1 MRGKPR
7 KVVVDGEP
15 MVAVSE
21 KEYENLLAMRRQL
34 GSQTARLRMLR
45 DTLIDV
51 GAFLDSVAE
60 ALGGGIPPGTQ
71 EKPSASGPPPSRPA
85 LVTEIHRRA
94 HQVRSVIGARRTP
107 RTSRT
112 PQDPSA
118 SGRSNA

>member
-1 MRGKPR
+1 M
-7 KVVVDGEP
+7 DGEP

-71 EKPSASGPPPSRPA
+71 EEPSASGPPPSRPA

-112 PQDPSA
+112 SQDPSA